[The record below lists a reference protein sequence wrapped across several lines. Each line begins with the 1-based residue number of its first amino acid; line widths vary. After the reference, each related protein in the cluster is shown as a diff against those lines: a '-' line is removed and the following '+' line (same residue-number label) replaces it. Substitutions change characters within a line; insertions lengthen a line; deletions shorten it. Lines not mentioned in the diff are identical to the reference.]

1 MIKTSP
7 SIQLTLF
14 RQLTIAATL
23 IACLSGVV
31 SFIFGYV
38 SAMHQQDDMLMQMAH
53 LKLNTQIV
61 QPKIAAQTLSD
72 DDATVFLNIIDV
84 LPKTTMPTT
93 DYKLLSSITRLIVL
107 TLSLLTPTNI

>member
-31 SFIFGYV
+31 SFIFGYGHFFV
-38 SAMHQQDDMLMQMAH
+38 FISLAAVGVGLQIIADRAESLPAKISDYSTQYALMCVA
-53 LKLNTQIV
+53 I
-61 QPKIAAQTLSD
+61 
-72 DDATVFLNIIDV
+72 
-84 LPKTTMPTT
+84 PTA
-93 DYKLLSSITRLIVL
+93 I
-107 TLSLLTPTNI
+107 

>member
-53 LKLNTQIV
+53 LKLNSKR
-61 QPKIAAQTLSD
+61 P
-72 DDATVFLNIIDV
+72 LN
-84 LPKTTMPTT
+84 PMP
-93 DYKLLSSITRLIVL
+93 IF
-107 TLSLLTPTNI
+107 